1 MQLAADASLSLVLG
15 IGSQQKVVCG
25 REGLKC
31 KLLAQI
37 NQNHAAKY
45 QVKYQPGE
53 ISLTI
58 NSGVFFLTF
67 FSSISS

>member
-1 MQLAADASLSLVLG
+1 MQLAADALLSLVLG

-25 REGLKC
+25 REGLK
-31 KLLAQI
+31 LLAQI
-37 NQNHAAKY
+37 HQNHAAKY

>member
-1 MQLAADASLSLVLG
+1 MQLAADALLLLVLV

-31 KLLAQI
+31 KLLEQI

-45 QVKYQPGE
+45 QVK
-53 ISLTI
+53 
-58 NSGVFFLTF
+58 
-67 FSSISS
+67 